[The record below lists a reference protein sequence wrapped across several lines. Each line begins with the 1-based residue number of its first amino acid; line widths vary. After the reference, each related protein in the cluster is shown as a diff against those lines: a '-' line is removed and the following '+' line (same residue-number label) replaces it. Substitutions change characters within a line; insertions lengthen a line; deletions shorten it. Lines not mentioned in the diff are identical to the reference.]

1 MFYVCGCLSDKLGND
16 HLSCFGDAKKKKNK
30 KKNRIFVMVKL
41 VLTNL
46 GKLMCNCMYR
56 LGLFQTDVCGWY
68 FSGLVEYLDSD
79 DY

>member
-1 MFYVCGCLSDKLGND
+1 MCVGVCQTNLVMITYHVLVM
-16 HLSCFGDAKKKKNK
+16 LKKRKTK

-56 LGLFQTDVCGWY
+56 LGLFQTDVCGCC